1 MSSASPIAPQSV
13 HAAKETP
20 SSVTLER
27 TEPSNNDK
35 PRGVKRP
42 NDKELKEEAK
52 AKVSGNDLG
61 FTVEE
66 LSSNTEN
73 IVRENADVTSPE
85 WVQEDRSKPNNGFQ
99 TFQTRYFTAA
109 SGPMFPGNFSSATA
123 SPLQYFQLFFPDDQ

>member
-73 IVRENADVTSPE
+73 IVRENADVTMLKTPVTNKAKTSEPL
-85 WVQEDRSKPNNGFQ
+85 NHLAII
-99 TFQTRYFTAA
+99 TA
-109 SGPMFPGNFSSATA
+109 MF
-123 SPLQYFQLFFPDDQ
+123 